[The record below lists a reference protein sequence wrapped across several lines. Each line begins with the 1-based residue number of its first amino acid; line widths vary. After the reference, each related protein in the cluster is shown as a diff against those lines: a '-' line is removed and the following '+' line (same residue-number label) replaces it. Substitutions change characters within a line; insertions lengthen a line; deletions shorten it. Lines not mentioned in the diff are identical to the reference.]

1 MSGADPGVV
10 HSHELANFWTSPY
23 PYWNMKELAP
33 ELYAHMQE
41 SSLVIFKGDLKCV
54 YCTAWKYR
62 IYAADP
68 VTVAF

>member
-1 MSGADPGVV
+1 
-10 HSHELANFWTSPY
+10 
-23 PYWNMKELAP
+23 MKELAP